1 MSSGLFITLEGPD
14 GAGKSTQVRRLAEA
28 LAGSDPLL
36 VREPGGTALGES
48 VRELLLHRHDLTI
61 GPEAEMHLF
70 MAARAELLEE
80 RIRPALAAGRIVIAD
95 RYHDATLV
103 YQGAVGG
110 ILTTWPASFPRPD
123 LTVLLMVPAE
133 VGLARQADAGKTPD
147 RMESRPL
154 AFHQAVARGYLAL
167 AEAEPERFLLL
178 DGTREP
184 KALTGAIM
192 DRVESLRGARR

>member
-1 MSSGLFITLEGPD
+1 MSSGLFITLEGPE

-28 LAGSDPLL
+28 LGGSDPLL
-36 VREPGGTALGES
+36 VREPGGTPLGES
-48 VRELLLHRHDLTI
+48 VRELLLHREDLTI

-70 MAARAELLEE
+70 MAARAELLDE
-80 RIRPALAAGRIVIAD
+80 RVRPALAAGRMVIAD

-110 ILTTWPASFPRPD
+110 IATSWPDSFPRPD

-133 VGLARQADAGKTPD
+133 TGLARQAEAGKAPD

-167 AEAEPERFLLL
+167 AEAEPGRFLVL
-178 DGTREP
+178 DGTRDPE
-184 KALTGAIM
+184 ALTAAIV
-192 DRVESLRGARR
+192 DRVDSLRAARR